1 MRRVLLIATAL
12 ALLGAC
18 SSGDGGCGAPE
29 KKDDSGQ
36 STGMSG
42 GGGGGGGGLGETVS
56 FQGMGKKKA
65 PPPAQAAAPGQQAQ
79 AQAAA
84 PAQKPAAA
92 ETAAAADSSQSVICG
107 GFKDLPSDCF
117 KSPVYSA
124 IKKKCCPGG
133 QVERC
138 EGIPGGARLIGKG
151 CTAAP

>member
-1 MRRVLLIATAL
+1 MRRGLLIAAAL
-12 ALLGAC
+12 AFLGAC
-18 SSGDGGCGAPE
+18 SSGDGGCGAPD
-29 KKDDSGQ
+29 KKEDTGQ

-56 FQGMGKKKA
+56 FQGMGKKQA
-65 PPPAQAAAPGQQAQ
+65 PPPAQGAAP

-84 PAQKPAAA
+84 APAAKTSA
-92 ETAAAADSSQSVICG
+92 PAAGAASGASSSQSVICG

-117 KSPVYSA
+117 KSPLYPA
-124 IKKKCCPGG
+124 IKKKCCASG

-138 EGIPGGARLIGKG
+138 EAIPGGARLIGKG